1 MNHPS
6 EQPKEVAEASRR
18 LRITIVQGAFLPVP
32 PLLGGAVE
40 KFWQR
45 MGAEF
50 AARGHA
56 VTHVSRSYKGLPDE
70 ESVNGVTHR
79 RVRGFDVPPSL
90 IVLKALDLVYTV
102 ASMRVLPE
110 ADILIS
116 NTFWL
121 PILLRDMTRGVV
133 VADVQRL
140 PKGQLRFYRGAY
152 LRANSTIVREAIEK
166 EVPNSKGRVLTIP
179 NALPFDAPN
188 MPSIE
193 GKRPLVLYAGR
204 VHPEKGLEL
213 LIKAA
218 ARLPSDWSVRILGPH
233 RISEGGGGDAYLA
246 GLRNL
251 AKGLPVEFG
260 GPVYDQEKLSRHY
273 AESSVFVYPSVA
285 ETGETFGLA
294 PLEAMAHGCVPVVS
308 SLACFRDFVT
318 PGENGLA
325 FDHRDP
331 AAVDLLGESLR
342 LLALDTCL
350 RQRLAWKAFDVR
362 VSHSPGAIATQFL
375 DHFQRIASKRSR

>member
-1 MNHPS
+1 
-6 EQPKEVAEASRR
+6 
-18 LRITIVQGAFLPVP
+18 
-32 PLLGGAVE
+32 
-40 KFWQR
+40 
-45 MGAEF
+45 
-50 AARGHA
+50 
-56 VTHVSRSYKGLPDE
+56 
-70 ESVNGVTHR
+70 
-79 RVRGFDVPPSL
+79 
-90 IVLKALDLVYTV
+90 
-102 ASMRVLPE
+102 MRVLPE
-110 ADILIS
+110 ADFLIS

-121 PILLRDMTRGVV
+121 PILLRDMTRGAV

-140 PKGQLRFYRGAY
+140 PKGQLKFYRGAY
-152 LRANSTIVREAIEK
+152 LRANSTTVREAIEK
-166 EVPNSKGRVLTIP
+166 EVPNSNGRVLTIP
-179 NALPFDAPN
+179 NALPFDAPTI
-188 MPSIE
+188 PTLE

-218 ARLPSDWSVRILGPH
+218 ARLPEQWSVRILGPH

-251 AKGLPVEFG
+251 AKGLPVEFAEA
-260 GPVYDQEKLSRHY
+260 VYDQEKLSRHY
-273 AESSVFVYPSVA
+273 AESSVFAYPSVA

-294 PLEAMAHGCVPVVS
+294 PLEAMAHGCVPAVS

-318 PGENGLA
+318 PGENALT

-331 AAVDLLGESLR
+331 AAVQLLGESLR
-342 LLALDTCL
+342 LLALDTSL

-375 DHFQRIASKRSR
+375 DHFQRIVSKRSR